1 MINRSCNWL
10 WSMVSIAKGWYLF
23 MLCLT
28 LILASILNLLI
39 IYSWICS
46 ENRILAVKNQCWR
59 PAAGPP
65 IFWAFWDQ
73 SRKCPGDGDRSVD
86 ISSLVYVRIFP
97 GFGDKLI
104 NRMKKVL
111 KWSLS
116 QKERYRLVNAL
127 NGTTVPNDWFLSRIV
142 RNRLIH
148 ALTGNTMVNKQV
160 KRKTLNFATSSFP
173 VGDRSIITKAL
184 STGFAYFSANNICCL
199 RHAAGA
205 PIFWPFW
212 ASAGNS
218 LYMWTW
224 ALTLGTWL
232 MFSQFIADSVLQSL
246 HQLYGQQTA
255 GTLSSRTITLWMV
268 SSLFIADSF
277 LLTMDQLYGHQTGGI
292 LSSNTITLWLV
303 SSLFIA

>member
-1 MINRSCNWL
+1 MEVFNSWYLSRKSLNRSIHALNGNPDRKKKGPGFHSIQNMINRSCNWL

-46 ENRILAVKNQCWR
+46 ENRILPVENQCWR
-59 PAAGPP
+59 PAAGPL
-65 IFWAFWDQ
+65 IFGAFWDQ
-73 SRKCPGDGDRSVD
+73 SGKCSGDWDRSVD
-86 ISSLVYVRIFP
+86 ISSLVLVRIFP

-160 KRKTLNFATSSFP
+160 KRKTL
-173 VGDRSIITKAL
+173 GL
-184 STGFAYFSANNICCL
+184 SAPKRGL
-199 RHAAGA
+199 RGT
-205 PIFWPFW
+205 PNGPLYPQ
-212 ASAGNS
+212 NLS
-218 LYMWTW
+218 LHTDTQILNVHWNPPTDFN
-224 ALTLGTWL
+224 GTE
-232 MFSQFIADSVLQSL
+232 DPHPPQSL
-246 HQLYGQQTA
+246 SVKCT
-255 GTLSSRTITLWMV
+255 
-268 SSLFIADSF
+268 
-277 LLTMDQLYGHQTGGI
+277 
-292 LSSNTITLWLV
+292 SNAI
-303 SSLFIA
+303 